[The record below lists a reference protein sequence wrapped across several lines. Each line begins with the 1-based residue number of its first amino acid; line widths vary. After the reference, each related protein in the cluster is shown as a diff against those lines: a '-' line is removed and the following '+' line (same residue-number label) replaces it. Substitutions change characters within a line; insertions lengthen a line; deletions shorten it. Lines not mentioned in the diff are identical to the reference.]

1 MVLVCIVRTCFAICD
16 SQQRSLVCVC
26 RALRF
31 PVLTHCVRTMVQTV
45 LSLQRRAREVAQV
58 WGSTRTQYYYYPDTY
73 IVSCERQGHRQRIRR
88 HRGEKE
94 DGEQRAGRRPPGQRR
109 QKNIRDQIDL
119 SLYGRR
125 GASANDPTSQ
135 NRIAAARFW
144 PCLLCGLRFLALW
157 YATYPYFRRGHT
169 YYKRIEREDE
179 AMTQQP
185 AAAAGV

>member
-45 LSLQRRAREVAQV
+45 LSLQRRAREVVAHK
-58 WGSTRTQYYYYPDTY
+58 SKRERPDAVPLLPRHIHRKLRETGTY
-73 IVSCERQGHRQRIRR
+73 RQRIRR

-94 DGEQRAGRRPPGQRR
+94 AKMVNSAQAARPGSGDK
-109 QKNIRDQIDL
+109 KNIRDQIDL

-135 NRIAAARFW
+135 NRIAAARF
-144 PCLLCGLRFLALW
+144 
-157 YATYPYFRRGHT
+157 
-169 YYKRIEREDE
+169 
-179 AMTQQP
+179 
-185 AAAAGV
+185 